1 MHVMIAGAGI
11 GGCAA
16 AWALQRQGFT
26 VTVFERASELREV
39 GAGLS
44 LWSNA
49 TRVLRRLELGH
60 VVEELSVGMADGGL
74 YTHTGEQLAR
84 NSMQALNDR
93 YGDPNIVVHRA
104 DLLQALVA
112 AVGRDNIR
120 TDASCVGVTQSEDA
134 VTLTLKGGDEVTG
147 DVLIGA
153 DGIKSTV
160 RGAIGIP
167 LQLRY
172 SGAVGIRGIV
182 TLADSDIAPDED
194 VYGIYM
200 GEGRHVGLMPLSEGR
215 AYWFVSESAP
225 LGSLPDPDGDRATF
239 SERLAHW
246 PSAISRMIGATPED
260 AILRNDIY
268 DQRPVSRW
276 CDGRVALLGDAAHA
290 TTPNLGQGACQALE
304 DALILAHCLAR
315 RSEAPAQALR
325 DYQHQRKRRAYRVV
339 TASWWAGQMFN
350 MANPLLCTLRNL
362 ALQKRGDARNVEQ
375 LSWLLDEPF
384 ALT

>member
-1 MHVMIAGAGI
+1 M
-11 GGCAA
+11 
-16 AWALQRQGFT
+16 
-26 VTVFERASELREV
+26 
-39 GAGLS
+39 
-44 LWSNA
+44 
-49 TRVLRRLELGH
+49 
-60 VVEELSVGMADGGL
+60 
-74 YTHTGEQLAR
+74 
-84 NSMQALNDR
+84 
-93 YGDPNIVVHRA
+93 
-104 DLLQALVA
+104 VA

-225 LGSLPDPDGDRATF
+225 L
-239 SERLAHW
+239 
-246 PSAISRMIGATPED
+246 D
-260 AILRNDIY
+260 AMA
-268 DQRPVSRW
+268 S
-276 CDGRVALLGDAAHA
+276 CGR
-290 TTPNLGQGACQALE
+290 
-304 DALILAHCLAR
+304 
-315 RSEAPAQALR
+315 
-325 DYQHQRKRRAYRVV
+325 
-339 TASWWAGQMFN
+339 
-350 MANPLLCTLRNL
+350 
-362 ALQKRGDARNVEQ
+362 
-375 LSWLLDEPF
+375 
-384 ALT
+384 